1 MAIYGSPGSVTYS
14 VALGDLQSMLDVLP
28 DNTSN
33 QINAQNV
40 RDVVAGLWEAIQGL
54 SASISLGS
62 SVTYTNL
69 TASTIGV
76 GGIPS
81 GTTFNNQTIQQMFD
95 NMFYP
100 YVAPSRSLTSN
111 PSQKEFG
118 DTNLSVSLT
127 STSTAG
133 SLPFTN
139 RILYR
144 PNPVT
149 VISSPSVQTGTLVQN
164 LPTTFTFSVTDSQ
177 STYITTTTVTWTNKR
192 YWGILPQSSPLAS
205 VNLSAAFSWSD
216 VSSLSNEL
224 NPSYVMTKTITRNTS
239 SYVFFMWPTNAVD
252 LSSNPA
258 KVTIG
263 GFGVNAFTKTRS
275 NAQFTNFW
283 GYTTGYDV
291 WRLDTVNNDTLQYII
306 ST

>member
-1 MAIYGSPGSVTYS
+1 MSVYGNPGSATYA
-14 VALGDLQSMLDVLP
+14 VAIGSLSGMLDVLP

-40 RDVVAGLWEAIQGL
+40 RDVVAGLWDAIAGL
-54 SASISLGS
+54 SASIGAAA

-69 TASTIGV
+69 SPSSIAVGGLAAAST
-76 GGIPS
+76 
-81 GTTFNNQTIQQMFD
+81 FNARTVQQMFD
-95 NMFYP
+95 DMLYP

-118 DTNLSVSLT
+118 DTNFSVSLT

-149 VISSPSVQTGTLVQN
+149 INSSPSVQTGTLLQN

-205 VNLSAAFSWSD
+205 VS
-216 VSSLSNEL
+216 
-224 NPSYVMTKTITRNTS
+224 
-239 SYVFFMWPTNAVD
+239 
-252 LSSNPA
+252 
-258 KVTIG
+258 
-263 GFGVNAFTKTRS
+263 
-275 NAQFTNFW
+275 
-283 GYTTGYDV
+283 
-291 WRLDTVNNDTLQYII
+291 
-306 ST
+306 